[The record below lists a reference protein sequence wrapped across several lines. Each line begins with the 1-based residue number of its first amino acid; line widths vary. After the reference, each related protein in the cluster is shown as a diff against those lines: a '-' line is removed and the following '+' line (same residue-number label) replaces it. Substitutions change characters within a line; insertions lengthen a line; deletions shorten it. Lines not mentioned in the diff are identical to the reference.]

1 MAVQYSV
8 AQRNAAITTLSTT
21 VAGAGVCKIF
31 TGAQPATCAT
41 ADSGTLL
48 VQWTFTATFAG
59 AASSGTVTVNN
70 PVVPGST
77 APSPGGAAGHF
88 RIYQSGATV
97 CVMQGNCTITGGGG
111 DFQLT
116 NLNISTGQ
124 IVTFSSMTVTAGN
137 A

>member
-21 VAGAGVCKIF
+21 VGSAGVCKIF
-31 TGAQPATCAT
+31 TGAQPANCAL
-41 ADSGTLL
+41 ADSGTNL

-70 PVVPGST
+70 PAVPGST
-77 APSPGGAAGHF
+77 ALVTGLAGHF
-88 RIYQSGATV
+88 RIYTSALA

-116 NLNISTGQ
+116 NLNIAINQ
-124 IVTFSSMTVTAGN
+124 IVTFSSMTVSAGN

>member
-8 AQRNAAITTLSTT
+8 AQRNAAISTLSTT
-21 VAGAGVCKIF
+21 VGAAGICKIF
-31 TGAQPATCAT
+31 VGAQPANCLAP
-41 ADSGTLL
+41 DSGANL

-70 PVVPGST
+70 PAAPGST
-77 APSPGGAAGHF
+77 ALVTGLAGHF
-88 RIYQSGATV
+88 RIYQAGATV

-116 NLNISTGQ
+116 NLNIAINQ
-124 IVTFSSMTVTAGN
+124 IVTFSSMTVSAGN